1 MQAPRSDSAGP
12 LSDSPG
18 PLPDPTLAGTVIVG
32 MSGGVDSAVAALL
45 LRDAGYAVQGLFMS
59 NWEDDDDAYCTT
71 AADFQ
76 DARRVCETLGIVLH
90 RASFAEQYRERVFDL
105 FLREYSAGRTPNPD
119 VLCNREIKFGVCLDY
134 MHRLGASW
142 IATGHYAR
150 LRQTPAGPQLLKAAD
165 TAKDQSYFLHG
176 VAAAALGR
184 TLFPIGELRKA
195 EVRRLAHAA
204 GLPVYDKPDSTG
216 ICFIGER
223 PFREFLS
230 RYLRTEPGP
239 IENDRGMILGEHRG
253 LALYTLGQ
261 RSGLCIGGRAG
272 TAAAPWYVADKD
284 TRRNALIVV
293 QDQDHPLLLSDAF
306 DVEQMHWLT
315 SEAGTAAPA
324 DAAADVDADGGTLEC
339 AVKTRYRQNDID
351 CTVRLHSGVSSGS
364 AALGGSAAPIWR
376 VNLSEP
382 ARAVTPGQ
390 YAVFYRGARCL
401 GGGVIARRFNSRTA
415 HGARGITYNS
425 LFSVEGS

>member
-1 MQAPRSDSAGP
+1 MQS
-12 LSDSPG
+12 
-18 PLPDPTLAGTVIVG
+18 LPDPKLAGTVIVG

-45 LRDAGYAVQGLFMS
+45 LQRAGHAVQGLFMS

-71 AADFQ
+71 ASDFQ
-76 DARRVCETLGIVLH
+76 DARRVCEILGLPLH
-90 RASFAEQYRERVFDL
+90 RVSFAAQYRERVFDF
-105 FLREYSAGRTPNPD
+105 FLREYAAGRTPNPD

-150 LRQTPAGPQLLKAAD
+150 VQPSAAGPQLLRAAD
-165 TAKDQSYFLHG
+165 AAKDQSYFLHG
-176 VAAAALGR
+176 IEPSALEK

-204 GLPVYDKPDSTG
+204 GLPVHDKPDSTG

-223 PFREFLS
+223 PFQEFLS

-239 IENDRGMILGEHRG
+239 IETDDGVVVGEHRG

-261 RSGLCIGGRAG
+261 RSGLRLGGRAG
-272 TAAAPWYVADKD
+272 AAAAPWYVADKD
-284 TRRNALIVV
+284 AARNALIVV
-293 QDQDHPLLLSDAF
+293 QDQDHPLLLSDSF
-306 DVEQMHWLT
+306 EVEQVRWLN
-315 SEAGTAAPA
+315 SRDGA
-324 DAAADVDADGGTLEC
+324 DDALDCT
-339 AVKTRYRQNDID
+339 VKTRYRQNDIG
-351 CTVRLHSGVSSGS
+351 CIVRPLRPNVAAADRNWQVTLGS
-364 AALGGSAAPIWR
+364 
-376 VNLSEP
+376 P

-390 YAVFYRGARCL
+390 YAVFYDGARCL
-401 GGGVIARRFNSRTA
+401 GGGVIARRFNSRS
-415 HGARGITYNS
+415 GAAAGGITYNS

>member
-1 MQAPRSDSAGP
+1 MPSPSADSD
-12 LSDSPG
+12 LRN
-18 PLPDPTLAGTVIVG
+18 LDPKTAGTVIVG

-76 DARRVCETLGIVLH
+76 DARRVCETLNIALH
-90 RASFAEQYRERVFDL
+90 RVSFAAQYRERVFEY
-105 FLREYSAGRTPNPD
+105 FLREYAAGRTPNPD

-134 MHRLGASW
+134 MHRLGGSW

-150 LRQTPAGPQLLKAAD
+150 LRHTPSGTELLKASD

-176 VAAAALGR
+176 VPAAALAK
-184 TLFPIGELRKA
+184 TLFPIGAMRKV
-195 EVRRLAHAA
+195 EVRKLAHAA

-223 PFREFLS
+223 PFQEFLS
-230 RYLRTEPGP
+230 RHLRTEPGP
-239 IENDRGMILGEHRG
+239 IENDAGQVIGEHRG

-261 RSGLCIGGRAG
+261 RSGLKVGGRAG
-272 TAAAPWYVADKD
+272 AAAAPWYVAEKD
-284 TRRNALIVV
+284 TQRNALIVV

-306 DVEQMHWLT
+306 EVERIHWLD
-315 SEAGTAAPA
+315 AGA
-324 DAAADVDADGGTLEC
+324 DRPVEC
-339 AVKTRYRQNDID
+339 AVKTRYRQNDLECIVHPPVGAD
-351 CTVRLHSGVSSGS
+351 LRS
-364 AALGGSAAPIWR
+364 R
-376 VNLSEP
+376 VTLKEP

-401 GGGVIARRFNSRTA
+401 GGAVIAKRFNSRLGA
-415 HGARGITYNS
+415 SARGIAYNS